1 MGTRSRTPARN
12 RPRRSRRR
20 EEGENR
26 PRLGLALGGGG
37 ARGYAHL
44 GVLRALDRAGI
55 PVDAVAGTSMGAV
68 IGGAYAGGVDLTK
81 LEEVLKRL
89 DLNKLLGFPHSSVW
103 GVLGNTAAELFTKLD
118 WRRADPEST
127 QALVEFFELFTR
139 GQEFADLKIPFAV
152 VTADIDTGEEVVLTE
167 GSLGRAMAAG
177 VAIPGIHYPVEID
190 GRFLVDGGLVNRVPA
205 DVAFSLLGADRVI
218 AVDVSAELYT
228 EEPTSSFEVLL
239 QAESI
244 LLRELTRLQLAL
256 AKERYGDR
264 LLILRPAV
272 QHIKALSLEEVEGPA
287 RAGEI
292 ETERLLPE
300 IRSWLEMSAW
310 AL

>member
-1 MGTRSRTPARN
+1 
-12 RPRRSRRR
+12 
-20 EEGENR
+20 
-26 PRLGLALGGGG
+26 
-37 ARGYAHL
+37 
-44 GVLRALDRAGI
+44 
-55 PVDAVAGTSMGAV
+55 MGAV
-68 IGGAYAGGVDLTK
+68 IGGAYAGGVDLAK

-103 GVLGNTAAELFTKLD
+103 GVVGNTATELFTKRD

-139 GQEFADLKIPFAV
+139 RKTFADLEVPFAV
-152 VTADIDTGEEVVLTE
+152 VTADIDTGEEVVLTR

-177 VAIPGIHYPVEID
+177 VAIPGIHYPVGIE

-205 DVAFSLLGADRVI
+205 DVAFSLGADLVI

-228 EEPTSSFEVLL
+228 REPHSSFEVLL

-256 AKERYGDR
+256 ARERYGAR
-264 LLILRPAV
+264 LLILKPAV
-272 QHIKALSLEEVEGPA
+272 QHVKALSLEEVEGPA
-287 RAGEI
+287 RAGEAA
-292 ETERLLPE
+292 TEALLPQ
-300 IRSWLEMSAW
+300 IRSWIERAPEE
-310 AL
+310 AV

>member
-1 MGTRSRTPARN
+1 M
-12 RPRRSRRR
+12 
-20 EEGENR
+20 
-26 PRLGLALGGGG
+26 GLALGGGG

-44 GVLRALDRAGI
+44 GVLRVLDREGI
-55 PVDAVAGTSMGAV
+55 PIDAVAGTSMGAV

-81 LEEVLKRL
+81 LEAILKRL
-89 DLNKLLGFPHSSVW
+89 DLNKLLAFPHSSVW
-103 GVLGNTAAELFTKLD
+103 GVVGNTATELFTKLD

-139 GQEFADLKIPFAV
+139 RREFADLEIPFAV
-152 VTADIDTGEEVVLTE
+152 VTADIDTGEEVVLTQ
-167 GSLGRAMAAG
+167 GPLGRALAAG

-205 DVAFSLLGADRVI
+205 DVAFSLGADLVI

-228 EEPTSSFEVLL
+228 EKPHSSFEVLL

-256 AKERYGDR
+256 VKERYGDR
-264 LLILRPAV
+264 LLILRPPV
-272 QHIKALSLEEVEGPA
+272 QHIKSLSLEEIEGPA
-287 RAGEI
+287 RVGETT
-292 ETERLLPE
+292 TEDLLPE

-310 AL
+310 AI